1 MTNETLDI
9 IKRRRSTRA
18 FLPTQIGDEALAAIV
33 EAGQYAPHGG
43 SETWHFTAIQN
54 AEILETLNR
63 LAKQYTSTCG
73 FPWLEDLGRNA
84 DFHSLYHAPTAILVS
99 GDDPGVC
106 SEADTAAASQN
117 LLLAA
122 ESLGISACWVY
133 FPTQAF
139 LTDEGMAMR
148 ANLGIPEGYRVYT
161 CVVLGYRAGE
171 ALAPAGRKAGTVT
184 YIK

>member
-1 MTNETLDI
+1 MTNEVLDT
-9 IKRRRSTRA
+9 IKRRRSTRN
-18 FLPTQIGDEALAAIV
+18 FLPTQISGEALAAII

-43 SETWHFTAIQN
+43 DESWHFTAIQN
-54 AEILETLNR
+54 ADILESLNR
-63 LAKQYTSTCG
+63 LAKQYASTCG

-84 DFHSLYHAPTAILVS
+84 AFHSLYHAPTAILVS

-106 SEADTAAASQN
+106 SEADTAAATQN

-122 ESLGISACWVY
+122 ESLGISSCWAY

-139 LTDEGMAMR
+139 LTEEGAAMR
-148 ANLGIPEGYRVYT
+148 EALGVPEGYRVYSA
-161 CVVLGYRAGE
+161 VMLGYSAGE
-171 ALAPAGRKAGTVT
+171 PVAPPSRKPGTVT